1 MLRMMRVLEIVEAQV
16 LRRLGQARVIALAEF
31 EDAEQAEAAGA
42 ALLAGGC
49 ASVEVQCGHLAV
61 LRAARA
67 VEGLTVG
74 AGNVRTGEDVELA
87 VRAGAQFAT
96 ATATNTEIVRACREL
111 ELPFF
116 PGVTTPTEI
125 ERLALLGVRVMR
137 VFPATPLGGPA
148 YLQALAEC
156 YPELRFIPSGGIGPG
171 RSGATCGS
179 RPSSPSVSAGYSPR
193 TSCVRRATAGS
204 SGSRARRCAGRSRSS
219 APSPLI
225 RRGWPAPPRA

>member
-74 AGNVRTGEDVELA
+74 AGNVRSGEDVELA

-156 YPELRFIPSGGIGPG
+156 YPELRFIPSGGIGPEQIRG
-171 RSGATCGS
+171 YLRI
-179 RPSSPSVSAGYSPR
+179 PSVVAVGVGGLLAKELLRSQSYSR
-193 TSCVRRATAGS
+193 IEWLAREAVRGAEPQFRPVAAH
-204 SGSRARRCAGRSRSS
+204 
-219 APSPLI
+219 P
-225 RRGWPAPPRA
+225 